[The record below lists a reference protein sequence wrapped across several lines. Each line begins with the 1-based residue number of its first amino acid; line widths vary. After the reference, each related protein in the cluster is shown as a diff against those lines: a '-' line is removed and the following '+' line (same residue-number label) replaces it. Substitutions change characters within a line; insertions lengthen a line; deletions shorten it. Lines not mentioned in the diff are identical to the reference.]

1 MYYSHC
7 KITSVILVTG
17 DTRRTFSISKIQ
29 FKKYI
34 PVTAFP
40 KILPFFRNELPSYP
54 SLHLYFTRQFIIDT
68 SATAYATSFHCL
80 FE

>member
-17 DTRRTFSISKIQ
+17 DTARTVSISKIQ

-34 PVTAFP
+34 LVTAFP
-40 KILPFFRNELPSYP
+40 KILLFFRNKLPSNP
-54 SLHLYFTRQFIIDT
+54 SLHLYFVRQFIIEA
-68 SATAYATSFHCL
+68 SATAYAASFHCL